1 MPENEKMSR
10 STDGSRDPNGA
21 NAAMFL
27 MPDPLRFFTEN
38 QIAHGKE
45 TLESL
50 TTAVQGACAT
60 NIEAFNTYGEKLRE
74 AGQQDMD
81 ETLDCWRAMLA
92 AKSPSEAIEIWAT
105 RAPRRLETLTNR
117 AGEFWMLF
125 SKLAAEQTKPMIKG
139 AIPGRMSQE

>member
-1 MPENEKMSR
+1 MLENEDMKR
-10 STDGSRDPNGA
+10 NAEGNRGSNGA

-27 MPDPLRFFTEN
+27 LPDTLRFFTEN
-38 QIAHGKE
+38 QFARGKE

-50 TTAVQGACAT
+50 TTAVQGAYST
-60 NIEAFNTYGEKLRE
+60 NIEAINTYGEKLRE

-92 AKSPSEAIEIWAT
+92 AKSPSDLIEIWAT
-105 RAPRRLETLTNR
+105 RAPQRLETLTNR

-125 SKLAAEQTKPMIKG
+125 NKFAANQTKPVLKG
-139 AIPGRMSQE
+139 VVPGQASQD